1 MTLTFRTNDT
11 ATLGKIKLVF
21 VTDPDF
27 TSTITLT
34 TEVRR
39 LGDN

>member
-27 TSTITLT
+27 TSITLT
-34 TEVRR
+34 TKVRR